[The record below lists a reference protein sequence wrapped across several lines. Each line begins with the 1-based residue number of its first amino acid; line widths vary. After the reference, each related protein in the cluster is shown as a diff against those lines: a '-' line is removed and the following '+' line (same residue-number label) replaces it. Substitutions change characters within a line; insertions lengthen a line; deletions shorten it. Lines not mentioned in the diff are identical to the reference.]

1 MFTNSLIESTP
12 WEDSMRDNSFDRTI
26 ERNYIQKW
34 RFLIAEYE
42 EVKAGRSTT
51 FRRVGDFYRHHGT
64 CSQTFRKYYN
74 RYLQSGAEADLLPQR
89 RGPKWRERREPQG
102 IESEIIAYRKRGM
115 NRYEVHAALREGRD
129 TVPSPSTIYRVFE
142 RYQLNRRTPAMREEK
157 RRIIKDKIGELGHV
171 DLHQLSRD
179 MFLAPPQN
187 TAFIVSLVD
196 SCSRLAWAEVL
207 TSKKALPVM
216 FKTLKMIN
224 TLNVT
229 YGVQFAE
236 ILSDNGAEFASRTK
250 PEHPFEAMLLE
261 LGIKH
266 RYTKPYRPQTNG
278 KVERFWRTLDDD
290 VIDGATFDN
299 LDHFAN
305 ELFEYMIYYN
315 NFRPH
320 QALGGKTPKEF
331 AEAQTQAVQSAN

>member
-1 MFTNSLIESTP
+1 
-12 WEDSMRDNSFDRTI
+12 MRDNSFDRTI

-42 EVKAGRSTT
+42 AVKEGRSEQ

-74 RYLQSGAEADLLPQR
+74 RYLQSGDEADLLPQR
-89 RGPKWRERREPQG
+89 RGPKWRERRVPEG
-102 IESEIIAYRKRGM
+102 IEAEIIGARQRGM
-115 NRYEVHAALREGRD
+115 NRYEIHAALRERRD
-129 TVPSPSTIYRVFE
+129 QVPSASTIYRVLVDKG
-142 RYQLNRRTPAMREEK
+142 LNRRTPAMREEK

-179 MFLAPPQN
+179 MFLAPPPS
-187 TAFIVSLVD
+187 TAFVVSLLD
-196 SCSRLAWAEVL
+196 SCSRLAWAEVV

-224 TLNVT
+224 TLNVS

-236 ILSDNGAEFASRTK
+236 ILSDNGAEFASRAN
-250 PEHPFEAMLLE
+250 PDEHPFEAMLRE
-261 LGIKH
+261 LGIVH
-266 RYTKPYRPQTNG
+266 RYTRPYRPQTNG
-278 KVERFWRTLDDD
+278 KVERFWRTLDED

-305 ELFEYMIYYN
+305 ELFEYMVYYN

-320 QALGGKTPKEF
+320 QALGGKTPKDF
-331 AEAQTQAVQSAN
+331 AATKINRSPN